1 MIKLKSLFR
10 RGQGP
15 SGSKHSSNSNN
26 TQQLKSASSAS
37 SSDNIDST
45 GIITKPSK
53 HYQDSKQRS
62 DQKYRGSRDKL
73 GSRESLDVKEST
85 KQIFQPDNHQPRLQS
100 MPLIQQQH
108 VGNNNMIDQRDV
120 SNYSVD
126 PLADI
131 NFDGPKEVCKT
142 FLLLFFK
149 DIYGA
154 GTEAMITH
162 SDLKNSLNDS
172 PLYNHV
178 SIQNFNDNFNFF

>member
-15 SGSKHSSNSNN
+15 SGSKHSSSSNH
-26 TQQLKSASSAS
+26 TQQLKSTSTAS

-53 HYQDSKQRS
+53 HYPESKDRS
-62 DQKYRGSRDKL
+62 DQKYRGSRDRL
-73 GSRESLDVKEST
+73 ASRESLDIKDST
-85 KQIFQPDNHQPRLQS
+85 TKHLHQQDNHQPRLQS

-120 SNYSVD
+120 SNYSAD

-131 NFDGPKEVCKT
+131 NFDGPKEVCV
-142 FLLLFFK
+142 
-149 DIYGA
+149 
-154 GTEAMITH
+154 
-162 SDLKNSLNDS
+162 
-172 PLYNHV
+172 LY
-178 SIQNFNDNFNFF
+178 F

>member
-15 SGSKHSSNSNN
+15 SGSKHSSNS

-37 SSDNIDST
+37 SSDNIDNS

-53 HYQDSKQRS
+53 HYQESKERS

-73 GSRESLDVKEST
+73 GSRESLDVKETT
-85 KQIFQPDNHQPRLQS
+85 KQLLQQENHQPRQS

-131 NFDGPKEVCKT
+131 NFDGPKEVCCFESSQIMK
-142 FLLLFFK
+142 
-149 DIYGA
+149 
-154 GTEAMITH
+154 M
-162 SDLKNSLNDS
+162 
-172 PLYNHV
+172 
-178 SIQNFNDNFNFF
+178 

>member
-15 SGSKHSSNSNN
+15 SGSKHSSSSNH

-37 SSDNIDST
+37 SSDNID
-45 GIITKPSK
+45 IITKPSK
-53 HYQDSKQRS
+53 HYQESKDRS

-73 GSRESLDVKEST
+73 GSRDSLDVKDTT
-85 KQIFQPDNHQPRLQS
+85 KQLFQPENHQPRLQS

-131 NFDGPKEVCKT
+131 NFDGPKEVCMA
-142 FLLLFFK
+142 FLLLFEFY
-149 DIYGA
+149 DNCIMLQSIIRLVG
-154 GTEAMITH
+154 MR
-162 SDLKNSLNDS
+162 LNWKS
-172 PLYNHV
+172 
-178 SIQNFNDNFNFF
+178 